1 MLNFSRTLVM
11 KHQILQADSWL
22 LSFQGGQNLIDTVQ
36 KIPIERK
43 IFENRAERQKV
54 RESGGRILTP
64 SVTSINH
71 EEDGREV
78 TIMTG

>member
-11 KHQILQADSWL
+11 KHQILQADSWQL
-22 LSFQGGQNLIDTVQ
+22 PFQGGQNLIETVQ
-36 KIPIERK
+36 KIQIERK
-43 IFENRAERQKV
+43 ISENRAERQKV

-78 TIMTG
+78 IIMTG

>member
-11 KHQILQADSWL
+11 KHQILQADSWQ
-22 LSFQGGQNLIDTVQ
+22 LSFQGGRNLIETVQ
-36 KIPIERK
+36 KIQIERK
-43 IFENRAERQKV
+43 ISENRAERQKV

-78 TIMTG
+78 IIMTG

>member
-11 KHQILQADSWL
+11 KHQILQADSWQ
-22 LSFQGGQNLIDTVQ
+22 LSFQGGRNLIETVQ
-36 KIPIERK
+36 KIQIERK
-43 IFENRAERQKV
+43 ISENRAERQKV